1 MLPKVGRIHVITKD
15 GIIREAQKVYI
26 EYGMSDDK
34 MEGFTDAFNLPEV
47 SIKTYAYRIINDD
60 KELELIAKDDVVVI
74 DKEIL
79 FNLFLGL
86 K

>member
-1 MLPKVGRIHVITKD
+1 MLPKVGRIHIITKD

-34 MEGFTDAFNLPEV
+34 MEGFTDTFNLPDV